1 MSWDHQAAYVTLLS
15 KSSYLPGVLVLDYTL
30 RLVGSC
36 YPLVVMVTASLPQEC
51 RNVLTG
57 RGIRLRDIANLEPPE
72 GIHSLAHHDTR
83 FRDTWTK
90 LRVFELVEF
99 KRVVL
104 LDADMIVMRNMDEL
118 FDVELAADT
127 IAATHVCACNPRK
140 LPHYP
145 PDWIP
150 ANCAYTP
157 LVHPSGLT
165 SPTKITDNSPRPHTQ
180 LNSGLVVLRPSL
192 ELARAVY
199 NHLNTSPLVSS
210 WSFPD
215 QDLLA
220 DFFRG
225 RWEPLPWN
233 YNALKTLMII
243 HEPLWRDEE
252 IKCLHYIL
260 ADKPWHARIS
270 RDGKGEYDKCNQWW
284 WDRFEEMAA
293 EMQENGDDCELV
305 LANVAK

>member
-1 MSWDHQAAYVTLLS
+1 MSLDRKAAYVTLLT

-30 RLVGSC
+30 RSVGSC
-36 YPLVVMVTASLPQEC
+36 YSFVVMVTPSLPQEC
-51 RNVLTG
+51 RDVLTR
-57 RGIRLRDIANLEPPE
+57 RGIQLRDITSLQPSEN
-72 GIHSLAHHDTR
+72 IHSLAPHDIR

-118 FDVELAADT
+118 FDIELPEDT

-157 LVHPSGLT
+157 LAHPSGLT
-165 SPTKITDNSPRPHTQ
+165 SPTKITRDSPRPHTQ

-199 NHLNTSPLVSS
+199 NHIYTSPLVST
-210 WSFPD
+210 WIFFD
-215 QDLLA
+215 QELLSN
-220 DFFRG
+220 FFKG

-233 YNALKTLMII
+233 YNALKTLMIV
-243 HEPLWRDEE
+243 HKPLWRDEE

-260 ADKPWHARIS
+260 ADKPWHARV
-270 RDGKGEYDKCNQWW
+270 RQDRKGEYDKCNQWW
-284 WDRFEEMAA
+284 WDRFEELAA
-293 EMQENGDDCELV
+293 EMQGNSENWELV
-305 LANVAK
+305 LANVAN